1 MASATLDHHTLE
13 AIAVLARAVERER
26 VPGVLEFR
34 LLTNAL
40 NRAAD
45 SRSERELNEAA
56 RVFKTLEPELR
67 VRIVERAKAEAHAQV
82 RAGRADA
89 TTLEIPALDLS
100 ALDTPAPSA
109 RPTVRTVKA
118 AGSSFLAAL
127 NGLRPTGVKSGPK
140 VAGGAAP
147 DSRDAAKDRLRAAV
161 ETQRALPETA
171 PDVGYDRGLR
181 PGVRLP
187 RAT

>member
-34 LLTNAL
+34 MLANAL

-45 SRSERELNEAA
+45 SRSERELKEAA

-67 VRIVERAKAEAHAQV
+67 IRIVERAKAEAHAQV

-89 TTLEIPALDLS
+89 TTVEIPALDIPPL
-100 ALDTPAPSA
+100 PI
-109 RPTVRTVKA
+109 RPTVKTVKS

-127 NGLRPTGVKSGPK
+127 NGLRPSGAKIGPK
-140 VAGGAAP
+140 AAGGAAP

>member
-34 LLTNAL
+34 LLANAL

-82 RAGRADA
+82 RAGRSDA
-89 TTLEIPALDLS
+89 TTIELPALPIR
-100 ALDTPAPSA
+100 PAA
-109 RPTVRTVKA
+109 KTQKA

-127 NGLRPTGVKSGPK
+127 NGLRPAGARIGAKAPK
-140 VAGGAAP
+140 AAGGPAP
-147 DSRDAAKDRLRAAV
+147 DSRDAAKDRLRVAV
-161 ETQRALPETA
+161 ETQRALPDTA

-187 RAT
+187 RAP